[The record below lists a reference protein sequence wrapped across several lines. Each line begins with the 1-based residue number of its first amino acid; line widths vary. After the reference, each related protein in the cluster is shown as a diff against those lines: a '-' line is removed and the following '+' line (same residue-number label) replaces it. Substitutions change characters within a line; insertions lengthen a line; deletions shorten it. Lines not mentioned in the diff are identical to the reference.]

1 MCLRLKLSAK
11 MAISELLL
19 LILSCAQ
26 PAIIGL
32 LAFVGLGRQV
42 SSKDLAQ
49 SLSSMHQKLGV
60 YRSYEC
66 ATYSRLNGLV
76 KYQISFFS
84 IVVAYIVYDID
95 LVFFVAEVVMVP
107 HYGLV
112 CLLVMAF
119 FFLCLIVGL

>member
-60 YRSYEC
+60 YRFYEC
-66 ATYSRLNGLV
+66 ATYSRLNGLA
-76 KYQISFFS
+76 KYQR
-84 IVVAYIVYDID
+84 
-95 LVFFVAEVVMVP
+95 L
-107 HYGLV
+107 
-112 CLLVMAF
+112 
-119 FFLCLIVGL
+119 